1 VKTVAGGNSN
11 WEEELKTK
19 DLGITGMTCA
29 ACAVAVERSV
39 KKLDGV
45 VSAAV
50 NPATEKLTVEYD
62 EARVDDAALKA
73 SVEKAGYGVA
83 QASAVKTVVI
93 PVRGMTCAACSAA
106 IERALRKLAGVT
118 SASVN
123 LTTEKATVVYEP
135 SIVRMSAL
143 KAAITAAGYTPLDV
157 EVAAA
162 SVDEDA
168 ARKTQETRSLWQRFI
183 VSALFAVPLLYL
195 AMGPMIP
202 WLGWR
207 IPAWLSPMDFPLRY
221 ALVEMALVIPSIA
234 AGYRFYIVGFRAIWH
249 RAPNMDSLIAMGTSA
264 AILYS
269 VYSTWRIAQG
279 SFGSVGDLYF
289 ETAGVILTLILLGKS
304 LESVSKGRTS
314 QAIKKLMGLA
324 PRTAIVVQ
332 GDHEVELPVAEVEA
346 GDLIRVR
353 PGEKVPVDGEVV
365 AGATS
370 IDESMLTGESIPV
383 EKHPGDKVVGA
394 SINGN
399 GSITFRA
406 THVGADTVLAQIVK
420 LVEDAQGSKAPIAQL
435 ADVVSGYFVP
445 IVFVIAVLSA
455 VAWLIA
461 GKDSVFAL
469 TIFISILT
477 IACPCAL
484 GLATPTAI
492 MVGTGKGAEYGV
504 LIKGGAALEMAHK
517 VQTVIFDKTG
527 TITQGR
533 PVVADVVTV
542 LGVERSEVLGLAASA
557 EKNSEHPLGTAIVRA
572 AQEENIALQ
581 PLENFASI
589 PGRGIEGTVGLTHVL
604 LGNAAFMEERS
615 VDVAAL
621 AADVDRF
628 AEEGKTPMFIA
639 RDGTAIGVIAVAD
652 VVKESSARAIRTLH
666 DMGIE
671 VAMITGDNRR
681 TAEAIGRQVGIDRVL
696 AEVLP
701 QDKALEVKKLQ
712 AAGRRVAMVGDG
724 INDAPALAQA
734 DVGIAIGNGT
744 DVAIESADI
753 VLMKSDLMDVP
764 TAIQLSKATIRNIR
778 QNLFWAFGYN
788 TLGIPIAAGLLY
800 AFGGPKLN
808 PMIGAAAMSLSSV
821 SVLTNALR
829 LRGFKP
835 RK

>member
-1 VKTVAGGNSN
+1 
-11 WEEELKTK
+11 
-19 DLGITGMTCA
+19 M
-29 ACAVAVERSV
+29 
-39 KKLDGV
+39 
-45 VSAAV
+45 
-50 NPATEKLTVEYD
+50 
-62 EARVDDAALKA
+62 
-73 SVEKAGYGVA
+73 
-83 QASAVKTVVI
+83 
-93 PVRGMTCAACSAA
+93 
-106 IERALRKLAGVT
+106 
-118 SASVN
+118 
-123 LTTEKATVVYEP
+123 
-135 SIVRMSAL
+135 
-143 KAAITAAGYTPLDV
+143 
-157 EVAAA
+157 
-162 SVDEDA
+162 
-168 ARKTQETRSLWQRFI
+168 
-183 VSALFAVPLLYL
+183 
-195 AMGPMIP
+195 
-202 WLGWR
+202 
-207 IPAWLSPMDFPLRY
+207 
-221 ALVEMALVIPSIA
+221 
-234 AGYRFYIVGFRAIWH
+234 
-249 RAPNMDSLIAMGTSA
+249 
-264 AILYS
+264 
-269 VYSTWRIAQG
+269 
-279 SFGSVGDLYF
+279 
-289 ETAGVILTLILLGKS
+289 
-304 LESVSKGRTS
+304 
-314 QAIKKLMGLA
+314 
-324 PRTAIVVQ
+324 
-332 GDHEVELPVAEVEA
+332 
-346 GDLIRVR
+346 
-353 PGEKVPVDGEVV
+353 DGEVV
-365 AGATS
+365 SGATS

-406 THVGADTVLAQIVK
+406 TNVGADTVLAQIIK

-533 PVVADVVTV
+533 PVVTDVVTV

-557 EKNSEHPLGTAIVRA
+557 EKNSEHPLGAAIVRA

-581 PLENFASI
+581 PLENFVSI

-628 AEEGKTPMFIA
+628 AEDGKTPMFIA

-652 VVKESSARAIRTLH
+652 VVKESSARAIETLH

-701 QDKALEVKKLQ
+701 RTRPWK
-712 AAGRRVAMVGDG
+712 
-724 INDAPALAQA
+724 
-734 DVGIAIGNGT
+734 
-744 DVAIESADI
+744 
-753 VLMKSDLMDVP
+753 
-764 TAIQLSKATIRNIR
+764 
-778 QNLFWAFGYN
+778 
-788 TLGIPIAAGLLY
+788 
-800 AFGGPKLN
+800 
-808 PMIGAAAMSLSSV
+808 
-821 SVLTNALR
+821 
-829 LRGFKP
+829 
-835 RK
+835 